1 MESAYPKK
9 SAARAKHTDVSA
21 FYDHIDDIYLDMDP
35 IEASLKQRK
44 NKEIPKNMKKL
55 CFYFAL
61 KWKSPQR

>member
-1 MESAYPKK
+1 MESVQMKK
-9 SAARAKHTDVSA
+9 SPAPDKPAEVSA
-21 FYDHIDDIYLDMDP
+21 LYDHIDDIYLDMDP